1 MTREEAHKAAL
12 DAKAHWD
19 GSSSEAWLI
28 GCLVAFGVL
37 KLDESDHDSD
47 FAVTIDRQ
55 KQIITI
61 CGINYAFDL
70 FRGLGFKINPEAF
83 FQIVERGDGVVTIR
97 ETRRTNADA

>member
-1 MTREEAHKAAL
+1 MTEKDRLMRSLEAIEGHLCERPPRVGDALFIVECIKATL
-12 DAKAHWD
+12 
-19 GSSSEAWLI
+19 
-28 GCLVAFGVL
+28 
-37 KLDESDHDSD
+37 DHDSD
-47 FAVTIDRQ
+47 FAVTINRQ

-83 FQIVERGDGVVTIR
+83 FQIVERGDGVLTIR